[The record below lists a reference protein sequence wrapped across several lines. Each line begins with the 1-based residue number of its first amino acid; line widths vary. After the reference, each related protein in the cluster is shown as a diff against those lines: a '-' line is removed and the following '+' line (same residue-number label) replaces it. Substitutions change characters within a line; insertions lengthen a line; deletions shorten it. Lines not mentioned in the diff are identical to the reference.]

1 MQLSTLNQIRDRIET
16 LCLDNPLVRSYQWEE
31 QAEQDTEVNYPLAH
45 AFVGE
50 GSNQVGNVLF
60 LPITIMFMDLVQKDS
75 SNKFEV
81 SSDMMQVCKNVL
93 SNLYKENDLFI
104 LDDQSIS
111 FEDFYTEKFDTE
123 ACGWILTLVLKVAN
137 PYDSCDLPYTPSG
150 GGSVTLERTDNTLIE
165 TIAAPA
171 TRELDDL
178 IIEVVDEDENP
189 ILTLNQLVYT
199 EQTLDLSIL
208 AECNNLINLNN
219 LIVSNTQPVGQPNGH
234 YWFQPL

>member
-1 MQLSTLNQIRDRIET
+1 M
-16 LCLDNPLVRSYQWEE
+16 
-31 QAEQDTEVNYPLAH
+31 TEVNITPI
-45 AFVGE
+45 V
-50 GSNQVGNVLF
+50 QNVEVNIT
-60 LPITIMFMDLVQKDS
+60 PIVENVALEVTPIVQTV
-75 SNKFEV
+75 EV
-81 SSDMMQVCKNVL
+81 
-93 SNLYKENDLFI
+93 I
-104 LDDQSIS
+104 I
-111 FEDFYTEKFDTE
+111 
-123 ACGWILTLVLKVAN
+123 G
-137 PYDSCDLPYTPSG
+137 SG
-150 GGSVTLERTDNTLIE
+150 GGDVTLERTDNTLIE

-178 IIEVVDEDENP
+178 IIEVVDEDDNL

>member
-81 SSDMMQVCKNVL
+81 SSDMMQVAKNVL

-123 ACGWILTLVLKVAN
+123 ACGWILTFTLKVAN
-137 PYDSCDLPYTPSG
+137 PFDSCDLPYTPISG
-150 GGSVTLERTDNTLIE
+150 
-165 TIAAPA
+165 IAKA
-171 TRELDDL
+171 R
-178 IIEVVDEDENP
+178 
-189 ILTLNQLVYT
+189 
-199 EQTLDLSIL
+199 
-208 AECNNLINLNN
+208 
-219 LIVSNTQPVGQPNGH
+219 
-234 YWFQPL
+234 

>member
-1 MQLSTLNQIRDRIET
+1 MEIVVNASENNYEVVVSPTKDEYTIEVI
-16 LCLDNPLVRSYQWEE
+16 DNTPQY
-31 QAEQDTEVNYPLAH
+31 EVV
-45 AFVGE
+45 VG
-50 GSNQVGNVLF
+50 SGN
-60 LPITIMFMDLVQKDS
+60 
-75 SNKFEV
+75 
-81 SSDMMQVCKNVL
+81 
-93 SNLYKENDLFI
+93 
-104 LDDQSIS
+104 
-111 FEDFYTEKFDTE
+111 
-123 ACGWILTLVLKVAN
+123 
-137 PYDSCDLPYTPSG
+137 G
-150 GGSVTLERTDNTLIE
+150 GGGDVILERTDNTLIE

-178 IIEVVDEDENP
+178 IIEVVDEDDNP

>member
-1 MQLSTLNQIRDRIET
+1 M
-16 LCLDNPLVRSYQWEE
+16 
-31 QAEQDTEVNYPLAH
+31 TEVNITPI
-45 AFVGE
+45 V
-50 GSNQVGNVLF
+50 QNVEVNIT
-60 LPITIMFMDLVQKDS
+60 PIVENVALEVTPIVQTV
-75 SNKFEV
+75 EV
-81 SSDMMQVCKNVL
+81 
-93 SNLYKENDLFI
+93 I
-104 LDDQSIS
+104 I
-111 FEDFYTEKFDTE
+111 
-123 ACGWILTLVLKVAN
+123 G
-137 PYDSCDLPYTPSG
+137 SG
-150 GGSVTLERTDNTLIE
+150 GGDVTLERTDNSLIE

-178 IIEVVDEDENP
+178 IIEVVDEDDNP